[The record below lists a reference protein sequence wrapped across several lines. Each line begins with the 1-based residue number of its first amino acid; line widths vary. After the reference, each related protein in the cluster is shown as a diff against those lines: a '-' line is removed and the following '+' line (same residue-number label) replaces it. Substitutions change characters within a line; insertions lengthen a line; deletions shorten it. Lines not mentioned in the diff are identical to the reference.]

1 MEEREYRTA
10 GHRQPA
16 ENRPAGT
23 RPDVKRPTTS
33 GTRNKRPKHYT
44 RHVSKKS
51 RRSRK
56 RRRNFII
63 RIFIIAL
70 FVLLVAG
77 LLFFWKKYGS
87 SKEMADLKNYYGI
100 EKDDDLA
107 VIVDDKVIGSKK
119 GRGAG
124 GKIYDGVPYIEYTVV
139 RDFINSWFYWDHNE
153 NLLLYTMPN
162 GSVTV
167 EVGEKE
173 YTDVKE
179 KKSKKYTILKTEGK
193 TAYIAL
199 PFIKEY
205 TDMLYT
211 IYESDGK
218 GVPTRA
224 VVDCD
229 RHDRN
234 VSTLKRKTPLR
245 QEKDVKS
252 PIITK
257 AKKSD
262 KVWVL
267 KEEDGW
273 LRLRTE
279 DGYIGYAKDNSI
291 RKQRRESATSEFEE
305 PTYTNI
311 SEDYI
316 INLALHNIDNG
327 NGSGSL
333 LETIAKTKGLTTIAP
348 TWFSVNDVNGN
359 MTSIS
364 DSDYVN
370 YAHQSGID
378 VWAVLRDYGSNGI
391 SSNDETME
399 LLSYTSR
406 REKLINQLIAEALK
420 TGIDG
425 IDIDFKCV
433 SKECGDHFI
442 QFIRELSVKCRQNGL
457 VLAVSNKVPTEE
469 NSHYRLKE
477 QAKVADYII
486 LMAYDEHDENSPEAG
501 SVSSYEYVEKG
512 ISDACK
518 YVPKTKLVCSLPF
531 YTRLWVET
539 PKTEQELEAEKD
551 TEAANYPNKI
561 KSTTYGMDSAQK
573 VVEDSGAELI
583 WDDKAKQ
590 YYAQWE
596 YNGSTYKIWLEEED
610 SLTEKLKL
618 IKGNNLAGVA
628 SRRLG
633 LEKSGIW
640 DLILQYVN

>member
-1 MEEREYRTA
+1 MEEIEYTNA
-10 GHRQPA
+10 ENRQPA
-16 ENRPAGT
+16 DRRTAGT
-23 RPDVKRPTTS
+23 RPGVKRPTTS
-33 GTRNKRPKHYT
+33 GTGNKRPRNYT
-44 RHVSKKS
+44 RRVSKKS

-56 RRRNFII
+56 RRRNLII

-107 VIVDDKVIGSKK
+107 VIVDDKIIGSQK
-119 GRGAG
+119 GRGSG
-124 GKIYDGVPYIEYTVV
+124 GKVYDGISYIEYTVV
-139 RDFINSWFYWDHNE
+139 RDFINSWFYWDYNE

-167 EVGEKE
+167 EVGQKE
-173 YTDVKE
+173 YTDIKE
-179 KKSKKYTILKTEGK
+179 KKAKKYTILKTEGK

-205 TDMLYT
+205 TDMVYA
-211 IYESDGK
+211 IYESEEK
-218 GVPTRA
+218 GIPTRA
-224 VVDCD
+224 VIDCD
-229 RHDRN
+229 RNDRN

-245 QEKDVKS
+245 QKTDIKS

-267 KEEDGW
+267 KEKDGW

-291 RKQRRESATSEFEE
+291 RRQRRESVTTEFEE
-305 PTYTNI
+305 PEYTNI

-316 INLALHNIDNG
+316 INLALHNIDSSSAN
-327 NGSGSL
+327 GSL

-348 TWFSVNDVNGN
+348 TWFNVYDVKGN

-370 YAHQSGID
+370 YSHQSGID
-378 VWAVLRDYGSNGI
+378 VWAVLRDYGNGI
-391 SSNDETME
+391 NSDDETMQ

-406 REKLINQLIAEALK
+406 RENLINQVVAEALK

-425 IDIDFKCV
+425 INVDFQCV
-433 SKECGDHFI
+433 SKECGDHYI

-457 VLAVSNKVPTEE
+457 VLAVSNYVPTKE

-486 LMAYDEHDENSPEAG
+486 LKAYDEHDENSPEAG
-501 SVSSYEYVEKG
+501 SVSSYEYVKKG

-518 YVPKTKLVCSLPF
+518 YVPKSKLICSIPF

-539 PKTEQELEAEKD
+539 PKTEQELEAQKD
-551 TEAANYPNKI
+551 TDAANYPNNI
-561 KSTTYGMDSAQK
+561 KSTTYGMDSAEK
-573 VVEDSGAELI
+573 VVNDSGAELV
-583 WDDKAKQ
+583 WDDKVKQ

-618 IKGNNLAGVA
+618 IKGSNLAGVA

-640 DLILQYVN
+640 DLVLQYVN

>member
-1 MEEREYRTA
+1 MEEIEYTNA
-10 GHRQPA
+10 ENRQPA
-16 ENRPAGT
+16 DRRTAGT
-23 RPDVKRPTTS
+23 RPGVKRPTTS
-33 GTRNKRPKHYT
+33 GTGNKRPRNYT
-44 RHVSKKS
+44 RRVSKKS

-56 RRRNFII
+56 RRRNLII

-107 VIVDDKVIGSKK
+107 VIVDDKIIGSQK
-119 GRGAG
+119 GRGSG
-124 GKIYDGVPYIEYTVV
+124 GKVYDGIPYIEYTVV
-139 RDFINSWFYWDHNE
+139 RDFINSWFYWDYNE

-167 EVGEKE
+167 EVGQKE
-173 YTDVKE
+173 YTDIKE
-179 KKSKKYTILKTEGK
+179 KKAKKYTILKTEGK

-205 TDMLYT
+205 TDMVYA
-211 IYESDGK
+211 IYESEEK
-218 GVPTRA
+218 GIPTRA
-224 VVDCD
+224 VIDCD
-229 RHDRN
+229 RNDRN

-245 QEKDVKS
+245 QKTDIKS

-267 KEEDGW
+267 EEKDGW

-291 RKQRRESATSEFEE
+291 RRQRRESVTTEFEE
-305 PTYTNI
+305 PEYTNI

-316 INLALHNIDNG
+316 INLALHNIDSSSAN
-327 NGSGSL
+327 GSL

-348 TWFSVNDVNGN
+348 TWFNVYDVKGN

-370 YAHQSGID
+370 YSHQSGID
-378 VWAVLRDYGSNGI
+378 VWAVLRDYGNGI
-391 SSNDETME
+391 NSDDETMQ

-406 REKLINQLIAEALK
+406 RENLINQVVAEALK

-425 IDIDFKCV
+425 INVDFQCV
-433 SKECGDHFI
+433 SKECGDHYI

-457 VLAVSNKVPTEE
+457 VLAVSNYVPTKE

-486 LMAYDEHDENSPEAG
+486 LKAYDEHDENSPEAG
-501 SVSSYEYVEKG
+501 SVSSYEYVKKG

-518 YVPKTKLVCSLPF
+518 YVPKSKLICSIPF

-539 PKTEQELEAEKD
+539 PKTEQELEAQKD
-551 TEAANYPNKI
+551 TDAANYPNNI
-561 KSTTYGMDSAQK
+561 KSTTYGMDSAEK
-573 VVEDSGAELI
+573 VVNDSGAELV
-583 WDDKAKQ
+583 WDDKVKQ

-618 IKGNNLAGVA
+618 IKGSNLAGVA

-640 DLILQYVN
+640 DLVLQYVN